1 MCVVN
6 DAIHPRR
13 RHRPAY
19 LAPSRTFPW
28 GDTTTT
34 GTTDIHTPGRTL
46 ATLAIPMMDPSFEQQ
61 QQQQSSS
68 LTPKTI
74 TSILKSILRG
84 VLDLFLLLF
93 MAIVGLFLYDVEIKL
108 VPVNN
113 QQQQQQQQ
121 QHYQQGYVRGSQV
134 EIRHDIPAPYSS
146 NSGLLPTRRGILVAD
161 SIV

>member
-113 QQQQQQQQ
+113 QQQQQQ
-121 QHYQQGYVRGSQV
+121 HYQQGHVRGSRV
-134 EIRHDIPAPYSS
+134 EIRHDVPAPYSS